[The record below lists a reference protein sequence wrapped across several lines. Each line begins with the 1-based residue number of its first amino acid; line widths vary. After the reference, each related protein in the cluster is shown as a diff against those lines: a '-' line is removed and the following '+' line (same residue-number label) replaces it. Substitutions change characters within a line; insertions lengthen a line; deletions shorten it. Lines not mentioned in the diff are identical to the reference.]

1 MLKRPLVYTAITR
14 AKERVIIVGDRKAMA
29 IAIDTVDAE
38 KRGTQLAVRIQQN
51 LLGGSL
57 S

>member
-1 MLKRPLVYTAITR
+1 
-14 AKERVIIVGDRKAMA
+14 VIIVGDRKAMA